1 MKYSIITA
9 VMLITLIIGCDPPKP
24 SSEPRTPEPSSE
36 PRTPEA
42 DWNFW
47 LKLQEETGRKVLSVT
62 ESEQWI
68 NENRSK
74 ISMPTKLSFMEQHL
88 VMEEPF
94 LQQMTIITVDHNSK
108 YRIVAKG
115 FDYPPPPSDPPT
127 GFLDENE
134 SKNWLKTHG
143 YQLVKITDG
152 YTIKKKS
159 PGININITLQGSGT
173 AMNTLMEGVTVMHQN
188 GRIYISR

>member
-1 MKYSIITA
+1 MKYSIIA
-9 VMLITLIIGCDPPKP
+9 AAILITLIIGCDPPKH
-24 SSEPRTPEPSSE
+24 SSEPS
-36 PRTPEA
+36 RTPEA

-68 NENRSK
+68 KDNRSK
-74 ISMPTKLSFMEQHL
+74 ISMPAKLSFLEQHF

-115 FDYPPPPSDPPT
+115 FDYPPLPPDPPT

-152 YTIKKKS
+152 YAIRKKEPGLDINMTLKGRGTSTIR
-159 PGININITLQGSGT
+159 LR
-173 AMNTLMEGVTVMHQN
+173 EGVTVMYQN
-188 GRIYISR
+188 GKIHIKK